1 MDQKIGSWAFII
13 GVVIAIVTG
22 IAVGLMPE
30 VSGETWVSYVPLL
43 LVILG
48 LIVGFLN
55 IGDKEVMPFLIA
67 SIALVMVGTVAEL
80 STIPYIGIM
89 LAKIVNYIAVFAAP
103 AALVVALLEFYRLA
117 VTPKGT
123 AAK

>member
-13 GVVIAIVTG
+13 GVVIAVVTG
-22 IAVGLMPE
+22 IAIGLMPA
-30 VSGETWVSYVPLL
+30 VSGETWVNYVPLI

-67 SIALVMVGTVAEL
+67 SVALVMVGTVAEL
-80 STIPYIGIM
+80 NTIPVFGIV

-117 VTPKGT
+117 ATPKGT
-123 AAK
+123 ATK

>member
-13 GVVIAIVTG
+13 GVVIAVVTG
-22 IAVGLMPE
+22 IAIGLMPA
-30 VSGETWVSYVPLL
+30 VSGETWVNYVPLI

-67 SIALVMVGTVAEL
+67 SVALVMVGTVAEL
-80 STIPYIGIM
+80 NTIPVFGVM

-103 AALVVALLEFYRLA
+103 AALVVAILEFYRLA
-117 VTPKGT
+117 ATPKGT
-123 AAK
+123 ATK

>member
-22 IAVGLMPE
+22 VFIGLIPAAA
-30 VSGETWVSYVPLL
+30 GEAWIGYVPLA

-67 SIALVMVGTVAEL
+67 SIALIMVGTVAEL
-80 STIPYIGIM
+80 DTIPYLGTM
-89 LAKIVNYIAVFAAP
+89 FATIVNYIAVFAAP
-103 AALVVALLEFYRLA
+103 AALVVSLLEFYRLA

-123 AAK
+123 VVK

>member
-13 GVVIAIVTG
+13 GVVIAVVTG
-22 IAVGLMPE
+22 IAIGLMPA
-30 VSGETWVSYVPLL
+30 VSGETWVNYVPLI

-67 SIALVMVGTVAEL
+67 SVALVMVGTVAEL
-80 STIPYIGIM
+80 GTIPVFGIVF
-89 LAKIVNYIAVFAAP
+89 AKIVNYIAVFAAP